1 VGAAAF
7 STDLSDGQ
15 EITTL
20 FGQDVVVT
28 INDDGVFINDAQV
41 IIADLEAEN
50 GVVHVIDAVLVPAQ
64 DELPA
69 TVVDIIVGSDV
80 HTTLAAA
87 VVAADLVGALSGE
100 GPFTVF
106 APTNDAFD
114 ALPDGLLDDLLAE
127 PEGLLTDI
135 LLYHVVG
142 AAAFST
148 DLSDGQEITTLFGQ
162 DVVVTINDDGVF
174 INDAQ
179 VIIAD
184 LEAENGVIH
193 VIDAVLVP
201 SDDTTN
207 VIDVIDV
214 ADISI
219 DIYPNPA
226 SSVVNISSNEDINH
240 IRVIDVTGRIIQDM
254 PVSGMNQTLNI
265 NNLQN
270 GLYFLQVSTNAGI
283 LTERIQVVQ

>member
-1 VGAAAF
+1 MKKITKLFWMIIIGIGMVIP
-7 STDLSDGQ
+7 Q
-15 EITTL
+15 E
-20 FGQDVVVT
+20 
-28 INDDGVFINDAQV
+28 GVSQSFQPF
-41 IIADLEAEN
+41 LPTE
-50 GVVHVIDAVLVPAQ
+50 

-87 VVAADLVGALSGE
+87 VVAADLAGALSGE

-106 APTNDAFD
+106 APTDEAFD

-142 AAAFST
+142 AYALST

-162 DVVVTINDDGVF
+162 DVLVTINGDGVF

-184 LEAENGVIH
+184 LEAENGVVH

-207 VIDVIDV
+207 IIDVID
-214 ADISI
+214 ATDLSI
-219 DIYPNPA
+219 DVYPNPA
-226 SSVVNISSNEDINH
+226 GSIVNISSSEEINH
-240 IRVIDVTGRIIQDM
+240 IRVIDVTGRILQDTAASGTIQA
-254 PVSGMNQTLNI
+254 LNI
-265 NNLQN
+265 SSLQN
-270 GLYFLQVSTNAGI
+270 GLYFLQISTSAGV